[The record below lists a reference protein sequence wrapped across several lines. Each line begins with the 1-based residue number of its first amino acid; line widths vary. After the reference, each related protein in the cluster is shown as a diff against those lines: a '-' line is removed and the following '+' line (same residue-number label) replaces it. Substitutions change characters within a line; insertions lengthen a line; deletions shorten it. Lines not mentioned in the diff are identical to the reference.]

1 LTGRVVD
8 EAGLL
13 SPQQEKALDSASAR
27 LEREV
32 GPQLVVVTVSNLH
45 GYPIEDYGVGLGRHW
60 GIGHKDRDDRLLLI
74 VAPRERKVRIE
85 VGYGLEKRVSDQ
97 FAKQVIEEQLVP
109 FLGQARYAEA
119 IQAGSS
125 ALMERLR
132 SGKVD
137 RYGWE
142 KKAA

>member
-1 LTGRVVD
+1 M
-8 EAGLL
+8 E
-13 SPQQEKALDSASAR
+13 SASAR

-32 GPQLVVVTVSNLH
+32 GPQLVVVTVTDLQ
-45 GYPIEDYGVGLGRHW
+45 GYSIEEYGIGLGRHW
-60 GIGHKDRDDRLLLI
+60 GIGHKDRNDGLLLI
-74 VAPRERKVRIE
+74 VAPLERKVRIE
-85 VGYGLEKRVSDQ
+85 VGLGLEKRVSDQ
-97 FAKQVIEEQLVP
+97 FAKKVIDEQLLP
-109 FLGQARYAEA
+109 LFRQGRYPEA

-125 ALMERLR
+125 ALIERLR